1 MKRNNWSEEELVQV
15 LFLYCRTP
23 LGKMNSRNPEVIS
36 LSQRINRTPG
46 SISLKLGNFISLDP
60 KHKAKGIVG
69 SVNSSKLDRIIW
81 EKYSEDLDSLTDA
94 YIKVSSSI
102 EDVSGDSYVV
112 NENKYTGLDTV
123 KISQIKQRLRQ
134 QFFRETVLSSYNN
147 CCCITGISNSKLLI
161 ASHIVPWSV
170 DEENRLNPRN
180 GLCLNALH
188 DRAFDSGLLTIDNDL
203 KVVISSALQKDDPN
217 NIWFKSFH
225 GKHIRLPSKF
235 FPSAEFLQYHNNN
248 IFKDQC

>member
-23 LGKMNSRNPEVIS
+23 LGRMNSRNPEVIS

-46 SISLKLGNFISLDP
+46 SISLKLGNFISLYP

-102 EDVSGDSYVV
+102 EGVSGDGNIES
-112 NENKYTGLDTV
+112 EHKTTGIDTV

-147 CCCITGISNSKLLI
+147 SCCITGISNSKLLN

-188 DRAFDSGLLTIDNDL
+188 DKAFDSGLLTIDNDF
-203 KVVISSALQKDDPN
+203 KVVISSALQKDDPQ
-217 NIWFKSFH
+217 NIWFKPFH
-225 GKHIRLPSKF
+225 GKHIRLPLKF
-235 FPSAEFLQYHNNN
+235 LPNAEFIKMYS
-248 IFKDQC
+248 